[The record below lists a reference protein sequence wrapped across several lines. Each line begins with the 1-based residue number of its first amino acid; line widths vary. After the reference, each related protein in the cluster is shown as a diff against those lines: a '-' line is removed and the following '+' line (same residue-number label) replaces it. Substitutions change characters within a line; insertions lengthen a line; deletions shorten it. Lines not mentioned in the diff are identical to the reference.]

1 MPISVRRFFFLSIV
15 VGLLAALPFLPGF
28 PGDFVFDDFPNIV
41 NNQAIQMTHL
51 DADGLSKAA
60 FSPQPS
66 GSLRALPTLSFA
78 LDFWRAGGAEPA
90 AFKATNVL
98 LQSLTALALAW
109 MFRALL
115 LVAKVPVQPARWIAL
130 ALALAWA
137 VHPLQVSSV
146 LYTVQRI
153 QTMATFFV
161 VLALWA
167 YLHARTAQIEGKSG
181 RTGLLLAFLSWA
193 LALGCKEDAIL
204 LPAYTLALELTV
216 LRFAAGDARI
226 ETRLRR
232 SYLGATL
239 LGFAVYC
246 MFVIPHYWE
255 WEAYPGRDFSS
266 IERLLTQARMLCLYI
281 WQIVLPLPRHMP
293 FYFDWVQPSRG
304 LLQPWTTLPALL
316 LVAGLLA
323 LAWHQ
328 RHRRPLLSLG
338 ILWFFSAHF
347 VASNVI
353 GLELA
358 FEHRNHFALAGAVL
372 AIGSLLAE
380 AANRLQIRTQ
390 TSAVIASLL
399 IASLVCA
406 TAVRAREWQDRLSLA
421 RAITQHAPLSAR
433 GWVELCA
440 GEYETGGGAVKD
452 NPRLDAAI
460 DACTKGTQ
468 AVPDSL
474 NNPALLVVLKTLQ
487 GNVPVGDWELL
498 QTRLATVYMSFDN
511 CRAPLILSYNY
522 RRGVAIDKRK
532 LMDVLHTMMRRCDQN
547 SFSAASVGYFV
558 MNDLGE
564 PEMALPYFMRAIEG
578 APPHDPFPA
587 QLAMELRQKGRPDLA
602 RRIEQLAASRR
613 SAPEASKAP
622 GR

>member
-51 DADGLSKAA
+51 DADGLFKAA

-115 LVAKVPVQPARWIAL
+115 LVAKVPVQRARWIAL

-153 QTMATFFV
+153 QTMATFFI

-372 AIGSLLAE
+372 AIGSVLAE
-380 AANRLQIRTQ
+380 MVQRLLPNTRMTIAIGSFLMLALAAT
-390 TSAVIASLL
+390 
-399 IASLVCA
+399 
-406 TAVRAREWQDRLSLA
+406 TALRADEWRDGLSLA
-421 RAITQHAPLSAR
+421 HATTRYAPLSAR
-433 GWVELCA
+433 AWIQLCA
-440 GEYETGGGAVKD
+440 GEYESGGGAVKG

-460 DACTKGTQ
+460 DACSKGTV
-468 AVPDSL
+468 AAPGSL
-474 NNPALLVVLKTLQ
+474 NNVALLIVLKTLK
-487 GNVPVGDWELL
+487 GAATASDWRLL
-498 QTRLATVYMSFDN
+498 QERVKTVHMSNDN
-511 CRAPLILSYNY
+511 CRAPLIISHGY
-522 RRGVAIDKRK
+522 RQGVPVDTDELLEA
-532 LMDVLHTMMRRCDQN
+532 LATMLRRCSLKPIQI
-547 SFSAASVGYFV
+547 ASIGYFV
-558 MNDLGE
+558 MNDLGK